1 MTTSE
6 TDSSVRQAEGP
17 PGRDVQAPLEETGPE
32 ADPDEVARAI
42 LLRRLTERPRSR
54 AELAETLARR
64 HVPDEVA
71 GRVLDRFADVGLV
84 DDEAFA
90 RSWVDS
96 RRRTKG
102 LAARALALELRR
114 KGVDDETA
122 RTVLADVDPADERAA
137 AHRLVQKKLR
147 SLRGLDD
154 TTRIRRLTS
163 MLGRK
168 GYSPQVAFDVVR
180 EELEATEAATDVV

>member
-1 MTTSE
+1 MPRPE
-6 TDSSVRQAEGP
+6 TDSSVRQAHGP
-17 PGRDVQAPLEETGPE
+17 TARQTQPPVGE
-32 ADPDEVARAI
+32 ADPDADAEEVARAI

-64 HVPDEVA
+64 HVPGEMA
-71 GRVLDRFADVGLV
+71 ARVLDRFAEVGLV

-102 LAARALALELRR
+102 LSTRALAVELRR

-122 RTVLADVDPADERAA
+122 RTVLDEVDPAAERAA
-137 AHRLVQKKLR
+137 AHRLVQQKLR
-147 SLRGLDD
+147 SVHGLDD

-180 EELEATEAATDVV
+180 EELEAIDRGR